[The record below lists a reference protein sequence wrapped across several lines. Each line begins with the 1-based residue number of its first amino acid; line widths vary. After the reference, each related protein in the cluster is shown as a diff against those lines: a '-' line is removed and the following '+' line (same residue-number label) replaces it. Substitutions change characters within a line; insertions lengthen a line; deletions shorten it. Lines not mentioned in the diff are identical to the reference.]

1 MAKTRPPR
9 RITRQNA
16 NWATI
21 GAVVSLGGEPVKQW
35 GVARCLRHVSV
46 ALMRVVLVVVAA
58 LAIPLGLTAS
68 VGAAPDPGPGP
79 GTGPGPDKVTVG
91 AFINDLQDIDLVS
104 ENFTVDF
111 YLWMR
116 WTNPKIDPS
125 ITLESM
131 NSEGTQNTTS
141 SSTGGV
147 VGKPIY
153 DQPLDMPDGTRY
165 QALRFQGVFSR
176 KMNLEKYP
184 FDTQVLEMVFEDK
197 RRDASEQIFV
207 RDDPAVTINDGPA
220 MSIPGYVLG
229 EPKMFVVMHKY
240 PTKFGD
246 ISATD
251 NTLYSRVIVA
261 LPVTRDVLP
270 YLVKIVLPIFIV
282 ILITS
287 LIYMLPARL
296 EDARAGIGITAM
308 LTIVALQWTTDA
320 NLPAVEYLTMLD
332 LVYIVSM
339 IYILAAMAYTVLA
352 SRRNRAE
359 MAQAFTAKLD
369 RRVGIISLVA
379 YLAILGL
386 ILVYYLNQH
395 YNVLDQYL

>member
-1 MAKTRPPR
+1 VI
-9 RITRQNA
+9 RILLVLA
-16 NWATI
+16 
-21 GAVVSLGGEPVKQW
+21 AV
-35 GVARCLRHVSV
+35 GVMPL
-46 ALMRVVLVVVAA
+46 ALPAA
-58 LAIPLGLTAS
+58 AHA
-68 VGAAPDPGPGP
+68 
-79 GTGPGPDKVTVG
+79 GTGPVKVTVG
-91 AFINDLQDIDLVS
+91 VFINDLQDIDLAS

-116 WTNPKIDPS
+116 WKNPALDPS
-125 ITLESM
+125 LTIEAM

-141 SSTGGV
+141 SPTGGV
-147 VGKPIY
+147 AGEPLY
-153 DQPLDMPDGTRY
+153 DAPVDMPDGSKYQVLRY
-165 QALRFQGVFSR
+165 QGVFSR

-197 RRDASEQIFV
+197 RKNASVIEFV
-207 RDDPAVTINDGPA
+207 PDTTPVTINDGGA

-229 EPKMFVVMHKY
+229 KPSLIVVPHKY
-240 PTKFGD
+240 PTNFGD
-246 ISATD
+246 ISANASTP
-251 NTLYSRVIVA
+251 YSRVIVA

-287 LIYMLPARL
+287 LIYLLPARL

-320 NLPAVEYLTMLD
+320 SLPSVEYLTMLD

-339 IYILAAMAYTVLA
+339 IYILASMAYTVLA

-359 MAQAFTAKLD
+359 MAQALTAKLD

-386 ILVYYLNQH
+386 TLAYYLSQH

>member
-1 MAKTRPPR
+1 MKSTVR
-9 RITRQNA
+9 R
-16 NWATI
+16 
-21 GAVVSLGGEPVKQW
+21 
-35 GVARCLRHVSV
+35 AR
-46 ALMRVVLVVVAA
+46 RVPERVIRVLLVLVAVM
-58 LAIPLGLTAS
+58 AIPLGLPAS
-68 VGAAPDPGPGP
+68 VSAD
-79 GTGPGPDKVTVG
+79 TGPDKVTVG
-91 AFINDLQDIDLVS
+91 VFINDLQDIDLAS

-116 WTNPKIDPS
+116 WKNPDIDPS
-125 ITLESM
+125 LTIEAM

-147 VGKPIY
+147 SGEPLF
-153 DQPLDMPDGTRY
+153 DAPLDMPDGSKY
-165 QALRFQGVFSR
+165 QVLRFQGVFSR

-207 RDDPAVTINDGPA
+207 RDDPAVTINDGPS

-246 ISATD
+246 ITATD
-251 NTLYSRVIVA
+251 NTLYSRVIIA

-359 MAQAFTAKLD
+359 MAQAFTVKLD

-386 ILVYYLNQH
+386 IVVYYLNQH

>member
-1 MAKTRPPR
+1 V
-9 RITRQNA
+9 NSD
-16 NWATI
+16 
-21 GAVVSLGGEPVKQW
+21 AVCRSVRFPASLI
-35 GVARCLRHVSV
+35 
-46 ALMRVVLVVVAA
+46 RVLLVLVAV
-58 LAIPLGLTAS
+58 LAIPLGLPAS
-68 VGAAPDPGPGP
+68 VHAD
-79 GTGPGPDKVTVG
+79 TGPDKVTVG
-91 AFINDLQDIDLVS
+91 VFINDLQDIDLAS
-104 ENFTVDF
+104 ENFTADF

-116 WTNPKIDPS
+116 WKNPNIDPS
-125 ITLESM
+125 LTIEAM

-147 VGKPIY
+147 AGEPLY
-153 DQPLDMPDGTRY
+153 DSPLDMPDGSKY
-165 QALRFQGVFSR
+165 QVMRFQGVFSR
-176 KMNLEKYP
+176 KMSLEKYP

-197 RRDASEQIFV
+197 RRDDSGLV
-207 RDDPAVTINDGPA
+207 YVPDDPAVTINDGPA

-229 EPKMFVVMHKY
+229 EPMMVVVAHKY
-240 PTKFGD
+240 PTNFGD
-246 ISATD
+246 ISVKSSTS
-251 NTLYSRVIVA
+251 YSRVIVA

-287 LIYMLPARL
+287 LIYLLPARL

-320 NLPAVEYLTMLD
+320 SLPAVEYLTMLD

-339 IYILAAMAYTVLA
+339 VYILAAMVYTVLA

-359 MAQAFTAKLD
+359 MAQALTAKLD
-369 RRVGIISLVA
+369 RRVGIISLVV

-386 ILVYYLNQH
+386 TLTYYMNQH

>member
-1 MAKTRPPR
+1 VDRWVRRTRASLVI
-9 RITRQNA
+9 RILLVLA
-16 NWATI
+16 
-21 GAVVSLGGEPVKQW
+21 AV
-35 GVARCLRHVSV
+35 GVMPL
-46 ALMRVVLVVVAA
+46 ALPAA
-58 LAIPLGLTAS
+58 AHA
-68 VGAAPDPGPGP
+68 
-79 GTGPGPDKVTVG
+79 GTGPVKVTVG
-91 AFINDLQDIDLVS
+91 VFINDLQDIDLAS

-116 WTNPKIDPS
+116 WKNPALDPS
-125 ITLESM
+125 LTIEAM

-141 SSTGGV
+141 SPTGGV
-147 VGKPIY
+147 AGEPLY
-153 DQPLDMPDGTRY
+153 DAPVDMPDGSKYQVLRY
-165 QALRFQGVFSR
+165 QGVFSR

-197 RRDASEQIFV
+197 RKNASVIEFV
-207 RDDPAVTINDGPA
+207 PDTTPVTINDGGA

-229 EPKMFVVMHKY
+229 KPSLIVVPHKY
-240 PTKFGD
+240 PTNFGD
-246 ISATD
+246 ISANASTP
-251 NTLYSRVIVA
+251 YSRVIVA

-287 LIYMLPARL
+287 LIYLLPARL

-320 NLPAVEYLTMLD
+320 SLPSVEYLTMLD

-339 IYILAAMAYTVLA
+339 IYILASMAYTVLA

-359 MAQAFTAKLD
+359 MAQALTAKLD

-386 ILVYYLNQH
+386 TLAYYLSQH

>member
-1 MAKTRPPR
+1 V
-9 RITRQNA
+9 NVD
-16 NWATI
+16 
-21 GAVVSLGGEPVKQW
+21 AVCRAGRFPASLI
-35 GVARCLRHVSV
+35 
-46 ALMRVVLVVVAA
+46 RVLLVLVAV
-58 LAIPLGLTAS
+58 LAIPLGLPAS
-68 VGAAPDPGPGP
+68 VQAD
-79 GTGPGPDKVTVG
+79 TGPDKVTVG
-91 AFINDLQDIDLVS
+91 VFINDLQDIDLAS

-116 WTNPKIDPS
+116 WTNPAIDPS
-125 ITLESM
+125 LTIEAM

-141 SSTGGV
+141 SASGGV
-147 VGKPIY
+147 SGEILY
-153 DQPLDMPDGTRY
+153 DAPLDMPDGSKY
-165 QALRFQGVFSR
+165 QVMRFQGVFSR

-197 RRDASEQIFV
+197 RRNKSGLEYVPDN
-207 RDDPAVTINDGPA
+207 PAVTINDGPA

-229 EPKMFVVMHKY
+229 TPTMIVVAHKY
-240 PTKFGD
+240 PTNFGD
-246 ISATD
+246 ISVDAKIP
-251 NTLYSRVIVA
+251 YSRIIVA

-270 YLVKIVLPIFIV
+270 YVVKIVLPIFIV

-287 LIYMLPARL
+287 LIYLLPARL

-320 NLPAVEYLTMLD
+320 SLPAVEYLTMLD

-339 IYILAAMAYTVLA
+339 LYILAAMVYTVLA

-359 MAQAFTAKLD
+359 MAEALTAKLD
-369 RRVGIISLVA
+369 RRVGVISLVV

-386 ILVYYLNQH
+386 TLAYYLSQH

>member
-1 MAKTRPPR
+1 MNSDAVCRSGRFLAGLTRVLL
-9 RITRQNA
+9 A
-16 NWATI
+16 LV
-21 GAVVSLGGEPVKQW
+21 AV
-35 GVARCLRHVSV
+35 
-46 ALMRVVLVVVAA
+46 
-58 LAIPLGLTAS
+58 LAIPLGLPAS
-68 VGAAPDPGPGP
+68 AQAD
-79 GTGPGPDKVTVG
+79 TGPDTVTVG
-91 AFINDLQDIDLVS
+91 VFINDLQDIDLAS

-111 YLWMR
+111 YVWMR
-116 WTNPKIDPS
+116 WKNPKIDPS
-125 ITLESM
+125 LTIEAM

-141 SSTGGV
+141 SATGGV
-147 VGKPIY
+147 SGEPLY
-153 DQPLDMPDGTRY
+153 DAPLDMPDGSKYQVLRY
-165 QALRFQGVFSR
+165 QGVFSR

-197 RRDASEQIFV
+197 RKNASVIEFV
-207 RDDPAVTINDGPA
+207 PDTTPVTINDGGA

-229 EPKMFVVMHKY
+229 KPSLIVVPHKY
-240 PTKFGD
+240 PTNFGD
-246 ISATD
+246 ISANASTP
-251 NTLYSRVIVA
+251 YSRVIVA

-287 LIYMLPARL
+287 LIYLLPARL

-320 NLPAVEYLTMLD
+320 SLPSVEYLTMLD

-339 IYILAAMAYTVLA
+339 IYILASMAYTVLA

-359 MAQAFTAKLD
+359 MAQALTAKLD

-379 YLAILGL
+379 YLAILGITL
-386 ILVYYLNQH
+386 AYYLSQH